1 MTVYRFSQLLPD
13 GLVRDPVRG
22 RVAGV
27 CAGLGGYFGIKPKF
41 VRLFFILMSVFGFFF
56 FTVALYIIL
65 ALLIPQAPTGFAY
78 GSFDPA
84 RSTVSRIC
92 VTISPSSI
100 AGLPES
106 RRGSRLTI
114 TACGKSSGIF
124 NDSPVILTPVL
135 QEGRHGGS
143 SG

>member
-78 GSFDPA
+78 GSFDRQDRP
-84 RSTVSRIC
+84 
-92 VTISPSSI
+92 SPLDSQSHLRDHFAKLDRRL
-100 AGLPES
+100 AGIEAWITS
-106 RRGSRLTI
+106 DDYRLRQ
-114 TACGKSSGIF
+114 KF
-124 NDSPVILTPVL
+124 RDL
-135 QEGRHGGS
+135 
-143 SG
+143 